1 MGEHEEKQNGRN
13 EDRKTDNGIPV
24 GKTTRRRKDRQQ
36 QVCREQK
43 MYRGRNGAKE
53 VVYTHS

>member
-13 EDRKTDNGIPV
+13 EDRKTDNGI

-36 QVCREQK
+36 VCREEK
-43 MYRGRNGAKE
+43 VDRGRNGAKD